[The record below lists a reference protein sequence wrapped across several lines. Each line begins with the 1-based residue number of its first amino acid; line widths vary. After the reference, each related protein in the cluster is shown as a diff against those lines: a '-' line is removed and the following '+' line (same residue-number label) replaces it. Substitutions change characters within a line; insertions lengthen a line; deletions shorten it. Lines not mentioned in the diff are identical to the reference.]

1 MNRNQLTSRGLV
13 VSFIGLLIITT
24 SSMYVALR
32 MGALPWPTV
41 FVTVISMLALRKAK
55 GVTMQEINVTHTLM
69 DAGAMV
75 AGGLAFTLPGLW
87 ILQPDAHIST
97 VTLIAIALSGSLL
110 GTAFTALKRREMIE
124 TRKLP
129 FPMGQASHD
138 TLVAGVQG
146 GSVARV
152 LFIAMAGSI
161 VFTILRDSLGL
172 IPAVITIFAGSAL
185 IPTLMIWV
193 SPMGAAIG
201 ALIGPK
207 YSFVWVAGAVF
218 GYFFLTPLGIMTGLF
233 TDMAAADLFRSNLG
247 IGFMVGTG
255 IGIFL
260 KAIVSRFKEIL
271 SRDKTRARWPSVD
284 PGTARTVSLLIVA
297 VILLLAFFTDLS
309 FLHIIVLLAGTYIST
324 SLSATLTGQTG
335 INPMEIF
342 GILVLLVVS
351 AIWSPS
357 LAIAFT
363 VATVTTVA
371 CGMTGDVMNDLKSG
385 SLLGTDSTTQQ
396 FAQAIGSLA
405 GAVIAVFVLLVM
417 KDAFGNF
424 GTAELPAPQ
433 ASAVAAMAG
442 GLGNVPAFLIGAVGG
457 ILLYIFNVPAA
468 TFGLGIYLP
477 VYISA
482 IVGIGTLIMS
492 ICRKTFAH
500 KMSDADI
507 TSTGTI
513 LSSGL
518 LGGEGITG
526 VVIAII
532 SMFG

>member
-1 MNRNQLTSRGLV
+1 MNRKQLTTRGLV
-13 VSFIGLLIITT
+13 VSFLGLIVITT

-55 GVTMQEINVTHTLM
+55 GVTIQEINVTHTLM

-75 AGGLAFTLPGLW
+75 AGGIAFTLPGLW
-87 ILQPDAHIST
+87 ILQPDAYIPT
-97 VTLIAIALSGSLL
+97 ITLIAIAVSGSLL

-124 TRKLP
+124 IRKLP

-146 GSVARV
+146 GSVART

-161 VFTILRDSLGL
+161 VFTVLRDSFGL
-172 IPAVITIFAGSAL
+172 IPAVVTIFAGSAL
-185 IPTLMIWV
+185 IPALVVWS

-207 YSFVWVAGAVF
+207 YSLVWLAGAVF
-218 GYFFLTPLGIMTGLF
+218 GYFILTPLGITAGLF
-233 TDMAAADLFRSNLG
+233 ADMAAADIFRSNLG

-260 KAIVSRFKEIL
+260 KAIIGRVKEIT
-271 SRDKTRARWPSVD
+271 SRDATKPRWPMVD
-284 PGTARTVSLLIVA
+284 ISTARAVSLIIVA
-297 VILLLAFFTDLS
+297 VVLILSFFTDLS
-309 FLHIIVLLAGTYIST
+309 FLQIIVLLVGTYIST

-351 AIWSPS
+351 AIWSPT
-357 LAIAFT
+357 LAVAFT

-385 SLLGTDSTTQQ
+385 SLLGTDPKTQQ

-405 GAVIAVFVLLVM
+405 GAVIAIFVLLVM
-417 KDAFGNF
+417 KDSFGGF

-433 ASAVAAMAG
+433 ARAVAAMAG
-442 GLGNVPAFLIGAVGG
+442 GLDHVPAFVIGAAGG
-457 ILLYIFNVPAA
+457 ILLYLFNVPAA

-477 VYISA
+477 VNISS
-482 IVGIGTLIMS
+482 IVGIGALIMFV
-492 ICRKTFAH
+492 CRKAFAR
-500 KMSDADI
+500 KASDDEISAK
-507 TSTGTI
+507 GTL

-532 SMFG
+532 SMFR